1 MSAVTST
8 IGSRGGVVSVESR
21 EVTRAEV
28 EEFLYR
34 EAQLLDEW
42 RLDEWLTLIEPGGR
56 LEVPTTDW
64 AGWDA
69 TTAGYFVA
77 DDYELIRA
85 RVKRLKS
92 RKAHAENP
100 HSRTH
105 RMVSNVILLE
115 AGAETVW
122 ITANF
127 VIHRYRD
134 GGAYTYVGR
143 YEHVLKV
150 EADGLRFRV
159 RRAVPVMESMDPGA
173 RLSFIL

>member
-1 MSAVTST
+1 MTST
-8 IGSRGGVVSVESR
+8 TGRAVVTVGTR

-28 EEFLYR
+28 EDFLFH
-34 EAQLLDEW
+34 EANLLDEW
-42 RLDEWLTLIEPGGR
+42 RLDEWFTLFEEGGR

-64 AGWDA
+64 AGWDV
-69 TTAGYFVA
+69 TEAGYFVC
-77 DDYELIRA
+77 DDYELIAA

-105 RMVSNVILLE
+105 RMVANVLLRE
-115 AGAETVW
+115 AEADTLS

-127 VIHRYRD
+127 VVHRYRD
-134 GGAYTYVGR
+134 GGAFTYVGR
-143 YEHVLKV
+143 YQHLLVV
-150 EADGLRFRV
+150 TPDGLRFRV